1 MQPYPLHGRQV
12 HVVVNRAAAR
22 LQRGY
27 GCHFRIR
34 QREVEDMEILRHP
47 FPAHGLGDDHDVALV
62 EPAKHDRPHAFT
74 VPCSDFFQHR
84 VIENVVLPFG
94 ERSPCF
100 MLDAL
105 LLQKRIGGFPT
116 DSQQVLPHC
125 AEKDLAIVR
134 QKSSSH
140 Q

>member
-1 MQPYPLHGRQV
+1 MQSYPLHGRQV

-62 EPAKHDRPHAFT
+62 EPAEDNGPDALT
-74 VPCSDFFQHR
+74 VPCGDFFQYR
-84 VIENVVLPFG
+84 MVENVVLPLG
-94 ERSPCF
+94 ERRPCLV
-100 MLDAL
+100 LDAF
-105 LLQKRIGGFPT
+105 LLQK
-116 DSQQVLPHC
+116 VLAAC
-125 AEKDLAIVR
+125 CWKNGCV
-134 QKSSSH
+134 SS
-140 Q
+140 